1 MGKVVFNVQDQ
12 FLNQARKEKV
22 PIVVTLIDNE
32 KIQGFVKSFDPFC
45 ILIQTDKPVLIYK
58 HAVASI
64 EPSETNSKLKDFLA
78 G

>member
-1 MGKVVFNVQDQ
+1 
-12 FLNQARKEKV
+12 
-22 PIVVTLIDNE
+22 
-32 KIQGFVKSFDPFC
+32 
-45 ILIQTDKPVLIYK
+45 VLIYK